1 MGQIKIMDWNEL
13 FKNPG
18 YALLTNKILELIDY
32 DSIMECRKVSPIW
45 KKYLDEQRFWRV
57 NHFLSLMD
65 KYFAKDSYKT
75 IQKSNGGKRK
85 VFSFGEKF
93 PEWNKII
100 PYIKT
105 EMSVFDMDKLI
116 GAELYA
122 NLNRY
127 AWNYPMQADLEELK
141 DQVENWCPL
150 QWAIHQENFEFVEVM
165 IRTPFDFNSL
175 KFIFVDEDEEIKQKS
190 NCGKCCNSEY
200 HFREDIDYVYDNS
213 VLHKAARNG
222 DMKIIKL
229 ILKFAKEKKID
240 INAKNSSRQSAIV
253 TAKDDPEVVK
263 LLLKHCKYG
272 KSDFGE
278 FGVNTLACMAESF
291 ISDNDN
297 EPPKKKTKMA
307 KK

>member
-1 MGQIKIMDWNEL
+1 MDWNEL
-13 FKNPG
+13 FTNPG
-18 YALLTNKILELIDY
+18 YACLTNKILELIDY

-45 KKYLDEQRFWRV
+45 KTYLDEQRFWRV
-57 NHFLSLMD
+57 NHLLSLMD
-65 KYFAKDSYKT
+65 RFLAKN
-75 IQKSNGGKRK
+75 QHKSFK
-85 VFSFGEKF
+85 VSSFGEKF

-105 EMSVFDMDKLI
+105 EMSVSDMDKLM

-122 NLNRY
+122 NLNMY
-127 AWNYPMQADLEELK
+127 NLS
-141 DQVENWCPL
+141 WCPL
-150 QWAIHQENFEFVEVM
+150 KWAVCYENFEFVEVM

-175 KFIFVDEDEEIKQKS
+175 KFTFADEDEEIKEKP
-190 NCGKCCNSEY
+190 NFCCDGEY
-200 HFREDIDYVYDNS
+200 CVFNASGGRYAYNNS
-213 VLHKAARNG
+213 VLHQAARNG
-222 DMKIIKL
+222 DMKIIRL

-240 INAKNSSRQSAIV
+240 INAKNSLKQSAIV

-263 LLLKHCKYG
+263 LLLKHCKYD
-272 KSDFGE
+272 KSDFGQ

-291 ISDNDN
+291 INDNDI